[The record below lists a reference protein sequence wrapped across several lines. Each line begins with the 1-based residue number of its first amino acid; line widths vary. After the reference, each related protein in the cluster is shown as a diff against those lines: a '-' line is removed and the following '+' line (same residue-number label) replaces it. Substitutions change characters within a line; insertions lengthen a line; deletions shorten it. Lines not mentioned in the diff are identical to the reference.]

1 MILFYFQEFNKQK
14 QVKQDVVCKTVRKLR
29 DTLCVFPTEQKIYSD
44 FDFTLSSYRHFPWN
58 AVKYLACRITKGVAF
73 LRYNSIL
80 RDLGFSTET
89 VGNALDLKLKRISLS
104 MSVQTY

>member
-1 MILFYFQEFNKQK
+1 MILFYFQEFYKQK
-14 QVKQDVVCKTVRKLR
+14 QVKQNVCKSVRKLR
-29 DTLCVFPTEQKIYSD
+29 DTLCVFIQHKKRFIAIL
-44 FDFTLSSYRHFPWN
+44 TLLYLHIAHFPWN

-73 LRYNSIL
+73 LRHNSIL